1 MTTTTLDSKQQRQET
16 GTFTRRQRSSKHS
29 FLLKKQRGAS
39 FSAKVVA
46 PRSKDVVDQF
56 TKVQAMIP
64 ADLLRRQLLGLGSN
78 FEAFLLVRDHFLKS
92 VAVFSACSYV
102 LGIGDRHLD
111 NFLLDLACGRVIG
124 IDFGVSF
131 GAGATHDG
139 ANLLAQEMQAVF
151 DALRSKR
158 QVVESVM
165 NVFLHEPLLDWQ
177 QSTTT
182 HQKALFEAEGDENQS
197 TLHDSDVE
205 MEDVEEPAPARA
217 SGSSQ
222 KPTTSPAGGNA
233 TTAWLPDVK
242 IAIARGAVTELH
254 LKQQLSKFHAL
265 VDAARTGDDGA
276 DEMAELS
283 SLTQAQEL
291 LAMAT
296 APDLLGRTF
305 QGWMPWL

>member
-1 MTTTTLDSKQQRQET
+1 MD
-16 GTFTRRQRSSKHS
+16 F
-29 FLLKKQRGAS
+29 
-39 FSAKVVA
+39 
-46 PRSKDVVDQF
+46 
-56 TKVQAMIP
+56 
-64 ADLLRRQLLGLGSN
+64 
-78 FEAFLLVRDHFLKS
+78 
-92 VAVFSACSYV
+92 VFQPY
-102 LGIGDRHLD
+102 
-111 NFLLDLACGRVIG
+111 
-124 IDFGVSF
+124 
-131 GAGATHDG
+131 DG

-242 IAIARGAVTELH
+242 IAIARRKLEGVSPALLLKEELSQNSH